1 MRTYKQLSLDER
13 YQIQTRVALG
23 ENAPSIAVALL
34 RSPSTIYREIERNS
48 KPSATFP
55 YLAARAQ
62 ASTRERRVR
71 KGEGQRKIQGELRQV
86 VEDKLRLG
94 WSPDE
99 ISRRLNKEKRIR
111 LSHETI
117 YQHVIRDSKRL
128 GFYRYCLRHGGY
140 THSRFKKSRVA
151 EKTRSRKNWIH
162 DRPVAAND
170 RSEVGHWE
178 RDTIVG
184 RRGGSALLTLVER
197 VSRYTKVV
205 HVASLESEVVSQATV
220 QALAGLPLRSITN
233 DNGREFCNEQ
243 SLQAKLGIKIYY
255 CDPSSPWQRGTVENT
270 NGLIRQYL
278 KKGTDLDALSRVGPR
293 ALEDSLNHRPR
304 KVLGYRTPHEVL
316 FNQNHQLIGND
327 AMHFGLEFS
336 WSS

>member
-13 YQIQTRVALG
+13 YQIQTRIALG
-23 ENAPSIAVALL
+23 ESVPSIAAVLC
-34 RSPSTIYREIERNS
+34 RSPSTIYREIGRNA
-48 KPSATFP
+48 KASATVP
-55 YLAARAQ
+55 YLATRAQ
-62 ASTRERRVR
+62 TSTRERRIR
-71 KGEGQRKIQGELRQV
+71 KGEGQRKVQGELQQV

-99 ISRRLNKEKRIR
+99 ISRRLRKEKGIC

-140 THSRFKKSRVA
+140 THSRFKKSRMA
-151 EKTRSRKNWIH
+151 ERTRARKNWIK
-162 DRPVAAND
+162 DRPARAND

-184 RRGGSALLTLVER
+184 RRGRSALLTLVER
-197 VSRYTKVV
+197 ASRYTKVV
-205 HVASLESEVVSQATV
+205 HVPSLESDVVAEATAK
-220 QALAGLPLRSITN
+220 ALAGLPLRSLTN

-243 SLQAKLGIKIYY
+243 PLQEKLGIKIYY
-255 CDPSSPWQRGTVENT
+255 CEPGSPWQRGTVENT
-270 NGLIRQYL
+270 NGLVRQYVP
-278 KKGTDLDALSRVGPR
+278 KGTDIDAVTKIGPR

-316 FNQNHQLIGND
+316 FNQNYQLIGND

-336 WSS
+336 SEG